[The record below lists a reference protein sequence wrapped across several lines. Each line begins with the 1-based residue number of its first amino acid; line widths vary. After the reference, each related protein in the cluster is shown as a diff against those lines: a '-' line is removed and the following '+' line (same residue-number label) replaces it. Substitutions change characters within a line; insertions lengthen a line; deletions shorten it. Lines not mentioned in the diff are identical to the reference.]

1 MEEVSLGRP
10 RIHFGDDRFM
20 SLLFCK
26 DKGQK
31 SSIISIE
38 GGSVEQCDTVGFLS
52 CCKENN

>member
-38 GGSVEQCDTVGFLS
+38 GGSVEQCDTVGFLT